1 MSQPSFEIVRA
12 DASHVERWALLRQGL
27 WPEQLLAEHREEVL
41 ATLRMGSSDFVAFLA
56 LDAAGMA
63 MGLAE
68 AAIRHDYVNGC
79 DTSPVAFLEGIF
91 VDPVAR
97 RSGCAQAL
105 VETVIQWGRDRGCT
119 ELASDA
125 DIANHDSHAFHQA
138 VGFAETERV
147 VYFRQPIG

>member
-1 MSQPSFEIVRA
+1 M
-12 DASHVERWALLRQGL
+12 ERWALLRQGL
-27 WPEQLLAEHREEVL
+27 WPEQPLAEHREEAL
-41 ATLRMGSSDFVAFLA
+41 DLLRAASPDAAAFLA
-56 LDAAGMA
+56 LDAMGVAV
-63 MGLAE
+63 GLAE
-68 AAIRHDYVNGC
+68 AAIRRDYVNGC

-105 VETVIQWGRDRGCT
+105 VEAVIRWGQERGCT

-125 DIANHDSHAFHQA
+125 DIANQASHAFHRS

-147 VYFRQPIG
+147 VYFRRRIPG

>member
-1 MSQPSFEIVRA
+1 M
-12 DASHVERWALLRQGL
+12 ERWALLRQGL

-41 ATLRMGSSDFVAFLA
+41 DMLRAGSPDAIAFLA
-56 LDAAGMA
+56 LDAMGMV

-68 AAIRHDYVNGC
+68 AAVRRDYVNGC

-91 VDPVAR
+91 VDSAVR

-105 VETVIQWGRDRGCT
+105 VNAVIQWGRERGCT

-125 DIANHDSHAFHQA
+125 DIANQASHEFHQA

>member
-1 MSQPSFEIVRA
+1 MLRA
-12 DASHVERWALLRQGL
+12 GSPDAI
-27 WPEQLLAEHREEVL
+27 
-41 ATLRMGSSDFVAFLA
+41 AFLA
-56 LDAAGMA
+56 LDAMGMV

-68 AAIRHDYVNGC
+68 AAVRRDYVNGC

-91 VDPVAR
+91 VDSAVR

-105 VETVIQWGRDRGCT
+105 VNAVIQWGRERGCT

-125 DIANHDSHAFHQA
+125 DIANQASHEFHQA

-147 VYFRQPIG
+147 SYFRQPIG

>member
-1 MSQPSFEIVRA
+1 
-12 DASHVERWALLRQGL
+12 
-27 WPEQLLAEHREEVL
+27 
-41 ATLRMGSSDFVAFLA
+41 MGVAV
-56 LDAAGMA
+56 
-63 MGLAE
+63 GLAE
-68 AAIRHDYVNGC
+68 AAIRRDYVNGC

-105 VETVIQWGRDRGCT
+105 VDAVIRWGQERGCT

-125 DIANHDSHAFHQA
+125 DIANQASHAFHRS

-147 VYFRQPIG
+147 VYFRRRIPG